1 MVQSLANWMQST
13 WVNNLVIGYAW
24 TWPTLETLHFVGLC
38 LLIGALL
45 IMDLR
50 LIGFEKAIPM
60 SAVHGLMP
68 VAIVGF
74 VINAGTGV
82 LFCFGDPH
90 RYFIN
95 ISFQLKM
102 LLVVLAGLNFLIY
115 WLKVEPQ
122 LLQAGPNSPTPP
134 LAKVVGMSSLLFWFG
149 VLAFGRLIPY
159 LGTG

>member
-1 MVQSLANWMQST
+1 MVQSIANWMQST
-13 WVNNLVIGYAW
+13 FLNNLVIGYAW

-50 LIGFEKAIPM
+50 LIGFERAIPM
-60 SAVHGLMP
+60 SAVHRLMP
-68 VAIVGF
+68 VAVVGF

-102 LLVVLAGLNFLIY
+102 LLVVLAGLNFLLY

-122 LLQAGPNSPTPP
+122 LLRAGPNDPTPP
-134 LAKVVGMSSLLFWFG
+134 LAKVVGASSLLFWFG
-149 VLAFGRLIPY
+149 ILAFGRLIPY

>member
-1 MVQSLANWMQST
+1 MVQSIANWMQST
-13 WVNNLVIGYAW
+13 WLNNLVIGYAW

-45 IMDLR
+45 VMDLR
-50 LIGFEKAIPM
+50 LIGFEKAIPI
-60 SAVHGLMP
+60 SAVHRLVP
-68 VAIVGF
+68 VALVGF
-74 VINAGTGV
+74 FINAVTGV

-102 LLVVLAGLNFLIY
+102 LLLVLAGLNFLLY
-115 WLKVEPQ
+115 WLKVEPEM
-122 LLQAGPNSPTPP
+122 LRAGPDSAPPP
-134 LAKVVGMSSLLFWFG
+134 LARAVGVASLLFWFG
-149 VLAFGRLIPY
+149 ILSFGRLIPY

>member
-1 MVQSLANWMQST
+1 MVQSLADWMQST

-50 LIGFEKAIPM
+50 LMGFERIIPI
-60 SAVHGLMP
+60 SAVHSLLP
-68 VAIVGF
+68 VALIGF
-74 VINAGTGV
+74 FINAGTGV

-102 LLVVLAGLNFLIY
+102 LLVVLAGLNFLLYY
-115 WLKVEPQ
+115 WKVEPA
-122 LLQAGPNSPTPP
+122 LLRAPADAPPPP
-134 LAKVVGMSSLLFWFG
+134 LARAVGVASLLFWFG
-149 VLAFGRLIPY
+149 ILSFGRLIPY